1 MLIGGM
7 DNKGNYKT
15 DSHLKARGDINS
27 FLDNLH
33 S

>member
-15 DSHLKARGDINS
+15 DSYFKAKGNNS

-33 S
+33 L